1 MNVHDS
7 ERIAGSRDAAGCI
20 PAASKSGIGEVG
32 RSDLF
37 GLPREGSEESKI
49 EDSYL
54 FDGS

>member
-7 ERIAGSRDAAGCI
+7 ERIADSLDAAGCI
-20 PAASKSGIGEVG
+20 PAASKSGLGEVG

-49 EDSYL
+49 DDSYL